1 MHEIIHIFEH
11 SIQDT
16 LLILP
21 AIFLIY
27 LLLEYMEHIGV
38 HLQNYKKIGPVV
50 GSLIGLLPECG
61 TSIIA
66 SKFYCQR
73 LISLGTLIA
82 IFISSSDEA
91 IILLLT
97 QSYFNWKILL
107 LLVLKFIF
115 GVIVGLLIDRF
126 YTKETLDFTPHPEE
140 HEGSIFK
147 HALEHTL
154 TLIAFVFVCQIVIT
168 GIIEFIGEEQ
178 LSILLNLHPSLQ
190 VFIAS
195 LVGLIP
201 NCAGSIALA
210 EVYLNGMLSFR
221 ALFAGL
227 CCSSGVGLLTLYR
240 FHPSKKHCLKI
251 TLFILVISILA
262 GMLL

>member
-210 EVYLNGMLSFR
+210 EVYLNGMLSFS